1 MQIRILA
8 LHTLFFPFLLER
20 EVSKALTLQGQAF
33 LLATATYVLPA
44 ITQHINSIIEIM
56 FCQLHK

>member
-1 MQIRILA
+1 M
-8 LHTLFFPFLLER
+8 LHTLFFPALLER

-33 LLATATYVLPA
+33 LLATATCALPA